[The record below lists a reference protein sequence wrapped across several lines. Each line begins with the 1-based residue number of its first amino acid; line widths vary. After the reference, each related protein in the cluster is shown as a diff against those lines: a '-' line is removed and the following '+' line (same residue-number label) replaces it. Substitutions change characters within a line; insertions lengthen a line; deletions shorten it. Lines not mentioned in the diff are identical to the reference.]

1 MFIKF
6 YKTIHNKF
14 SRFFKFIF
22 FLRYLFAIFFI
33 SIAIFLII
41 PNFLNYEKRIEIIK
55 SYLFKNYNIEIL
67 NYEKIRFESLFIP
80 KVKIENVL
88 INFDQSGN
96 RLRVKSLK
104 IYPKLFSI
112 YNYKNFDSN
121 KIYFKDN
128 QISLEASELKSF
140 TNIFLKQKKK
150 IYLDNLEL
158 SISDKNKT
166 FIKLKN
172 IKFANFGYRENL
184 ITGTVFEK
192 KFKIEIEND
201 LKNIDFELLNSGV
214 TASIDFNTKSK
225 ANLISGVLKSK
236 ILK

>member
-22 FLRYLFAIFFI
+22 FLRYLFVIFFI

-67 NYEKIRFESLFIP
+67 NYKKIRFESLFIP
-80 KVKIENVL
+80 KIKIENVL
-88 INFDQSGN
+88 INFDQSRN
-96 RLRVKSLK
+96 SLRVKSLK

-121 KIYFKDN
+121 KIDLKDN
-128 QISLEASELKSF
+128 QISLEAPELKSF

-150 IYLDNLEL
+150 ITLDNLEL
-158 SISDKNKT
+158 SISDKK
-166 FIKLKN
+166 KN
-172 IKFANFGYRENL
+172 NY
-184 ITGTVFEK
+184 
-192 KFKIEIEND
+192 
-201 LKNIDFELLNSGV
+201 
-214 TASIDFNTKSK
+214 
-225 ANLISGVLKSK
+225 
-236 ILK
+236 